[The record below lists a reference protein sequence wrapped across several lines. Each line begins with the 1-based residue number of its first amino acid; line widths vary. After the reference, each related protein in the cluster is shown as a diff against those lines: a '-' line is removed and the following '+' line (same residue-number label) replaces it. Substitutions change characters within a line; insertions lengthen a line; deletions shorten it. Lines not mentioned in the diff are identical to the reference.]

1 MKEYTL
7 EEQGSHNREFVNL
20 QVQSLVAKLFKS
32 NLVTLDALK
41 EHSEVSDA
49 VAKEARKRIL
59 DSGNDTV
66 RELLNLIDVFDFYIN
81 PERLRAAR
89 ENRKVVKKVTVS
101 GHYVVQ
107 EK

>member
-32 NLVTLDALK
+32 NLVTLDTLK